1 MKSFIIDTNAM
12 LSFVTDRDPDQ
23 QMTME
28 ALFTK
33 AAQLDCKILCHTH
46 VITEFVYVLDTVYR
60 YNKASIRQMILDFL
74 LMPGVETKHDIDFT
88 ILMDFWPNSI
98 SDFGDGVV
106 ASLWAKNRQSSVV
119 TFDKRFIKELE
130 QIAAQVHHGC

>member
-1 MKSFIIDTNAM
+1 MKTFIIDTNAM
-12 LSFVTDRDPDQ
+12 LSFVTDRNPDQ
-23 QMTME
+23 QETME
-28 ALFTK
+28 ALFNQ
-33 AAQLDCKILCHTH
+33 AAQLDCRILCHTH

-60 YNKASIRQMILDFL
+60 YDKASIRQMIIDFIH
-74 LMPGVETKHDIDFT
+74 MPGIKTKHDIDFT
-88 ILMDFWPNSI
+88 ILLDYWPNSI

-130 QIAAQVHHGC
+130 QIGAQVHHGC